1 MHGFLEFL
9 EFLEGPGSTFAF
21 TAAICFSTSQDSLLN
36 SRLCGASRQ
45 ALDTA
50 ESSKTATAATA
61 ACCVARCAL
70 ALWRSAASKRY
81 EVKLLS
87 QFQQNAATAWLLGH
101 AASQPAQCPAST
113 CPFSASMCSRT
124 SWRKQCI
131 ELQKFTI
138 HMNSRAKS

>member
-1 MHGFLEFL
+1 MHEFL

-21 TAAICFSTSQDSLLN
+21 TAAICFSTSQNSLLN
-36 SRLCGASRQ
+36 SRLCGALRQ
-45 ALDTA
+45 ALDTGA

-81 EVKLLS
+81 EDYEVKLLS
-87 QFQQNAATAWLLGH
+87 QFQQNAALGH

-131 ELQKFTI
+131 ELQKITI